1 MSRLYLRC
9 VLCSRQQADGL
20 ISGAAWGRLELPV
33 GLEVEHPALKGSTFR
48 CCPSCIQRH
57 PGWQEELLTSLGV
70 SPNGSR
76 PHSPE
81 APATGGHDLP
91 LEGG

>member
-20 ISGAAWGRLELPV
+20 ISGAAWGRLELPA

-48 CCPSCIQRH
+48 CCPSCAQRN
-57 PGWQEELLTSLGV
+57 PGWEDELLGSLGL
-70 SPNGSR
+70 SRNGVR
-76 PHSPE
+76 PDAAVGPT
-81 APATGGHDLP
+81 TGDHP
-91 LEGG
+91 PFEGA

>member
-20 ISGAAWGRLELPV
+20 ISGAAWGRLELPPGV
-33 GLEVEHPALKGSTFR
+33 EIEHPALKGSTFR
-48 CCPSCIQRH
+48 CCPTCIQHH

-70 SPNGSR
+70 PQNGSQ
-76 PHSPE
+76 PNST
-81 APATGGHDLP
+81 AP
-91 LEGG
+91 